1 MFVTPY
7 TYDPKAKI
15 CFEKP
20 NLFES
25 ETVPNQ
31 TYTIQEIITRFT
43 GGIMPNVNRKIE
55 FDQEDLS
62 DENWDAIDLTRRPDY
77 DLVDAIYDIE
87 HLTERF
93 LERKREAESEAES
106 EANKSPEKEPD
117 NKEPKPTA

>member
-7 TYDPKAKI
+7 TYDSTAEI

-20 NLFES
+20 NLLES

-31 TYTIQEIITRFT
+31 TFTIQEIITRFT

-55 FDQEDLS
+55 FDQEDPLN
-62 DENWDAIDLTRRPDY
+62 ENFDAIDPTRRPDY

-87 HLTERF
+87 NLTERF
-93 LERKREAESEAES
+93 LERKREAEI
-106 EANKSPEKEPD
+106 EANKSPEPIPD
-117 NKEPKPTA
+117 NNEPKPNA

>member
-7 TYDPKAKI
+7 TYDSKSKV

-43 GGIMPNVNRKIE
+43 GGIMPNVNRQIE

-62 DENWDAIDLTRRPDY
+62 DENFDAIDPTRRPDY

-87 HLTERF
+87 ALTEMF
-93 LERKREAESEAES
+93 HVRKREAETV
-106 EANKSPEKEPD
+106 ANNSPDTIPD
-117 NKEPKPTA
+117 NKEPKDNP

>member
-7 TYDPKAKI
+7 TYDPKSKI

-20 NLFES
+20 NLHES

-31 TYTIQEIITRFT
+31 TFTIQEIITRFT

-55 FDQEDLS
+55 FDQEDLRN
-62 DENWDAIDLTRRPDY
+62 ENFDAIDPTRRPDY

-87 HLTERF
+87 DLTERF
-93 LERKREAESEAES
+93 LERKREAETEV
-106 EANKSPEKEPD
+106 NKSPETIPD
-117 NKEPKPTA
+117 NKEPKPNA

>member
-7 TYDPKAKI
+7 TYDSKAEI

-20 NLFES
+20 NLLES

-31 TYTIQEIITRFT
+31 TFTIQEIITRFT

-55 FDQEDLS
+55 FDQEDLR
-62 DENWDAIDLTRRPDY
+62 DPNFDLIDPTRRPDY

-87 HLTERF
+87 ALTERF
-93 LERKREAESEAES
+93 QERKREAENEV
-106 EANKSPEKEPD
+106 NKSPETIPD
-117 NKEPKPTA
+117 NKEPKVNP